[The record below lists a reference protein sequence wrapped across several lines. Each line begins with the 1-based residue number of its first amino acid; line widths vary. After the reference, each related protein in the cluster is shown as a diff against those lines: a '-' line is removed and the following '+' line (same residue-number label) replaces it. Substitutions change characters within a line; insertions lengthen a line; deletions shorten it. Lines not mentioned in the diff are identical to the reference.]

1 MAVMMPYKFS
11 SLYSELEVPR
21 QRRPSIRLPSFW
33 NIWNS
38 RPCFK
43 AKFSAAFDSFISD
56 RRTFSP
62 FWWWD
67 KSFWQ
72 IIWQFD
78 KFRFKME
85 EKRARLFKLISGKGG
100 QPSAE
105 RLKIQ
110 KDLFGFSRVSQTFM
124 IRCLRRSFWMMLSF
138 IYTWLLFSILT
149 CHFDKTFKGNSFL
162 FPLALKVLYF
172 N

>member
-124 IRCLRRSFWMMLSF
+124 IRCLSDAHFEWCFHLSIPGYCFQFWLVTLTKHSKA
-138 IYTWLLFSILT
+138 TLF
-149 CHFDKTFKGNSFL
+149 CFH
-162 FPLALKVLYF
+162 
-172 N
+172 